1 MTKKEKLELA
11 NDIKEL
17 IKVLTRLEKDLR
29 H

>member
-1 MTKKEKLELA
+1 MTKKERLELA

-17 IKVLTRLEKDLR
+17 IKVLTKLEKDLR